1 MSGLQWDHTVHYV
14 NDLEQALRVFRDNGL
29 AAAYGGSHKLWG
41 THNAL
46 SYFGL
51 NYIEFLAVENREL
64 AAGLDTPNL
73 VVKDAVKLLPEHEG
87 FSRVAIRTGNIDATA
102 SLLQQQ
108 GLDLSPIMEGKRLNT
123 QGQWIEWRMLT
134 ISGDYQGLVY
144 PFVIEW
150 KGNDTTRLEE
160 LTAAGIVVPHPAGEL
175 TVRRAVFSVPD
186 PAATA
191 AHWGEL
197 FGLPAVQDASSA
209 DGGESVLLAIGDK
222 LFEFRCGE
230 ERQMKQVVL
239 GGGAPGL
246 AGRSVITGNG
256 EYMFAAV

>member
-51 NYIEFLAVENREL
+51 NYMEFLAVENREL

-175 TVRRAVFSVPD
+175 
-186 PAATA
+186 
-191 AHWGEL
+191 

-222 LFEFRCGE
+222 LFEFRRGE

-256 EYMFAAV
+256 EYVFAAV